1 MERAYPSSIA
11 DEAAGKGITGMRYHV
26 SDLNLPFHRRRTGV
40 RTRGILMRK
49 LLAICIAAVLTLAFG
64 TLRAHAATDV
74 TGTWT
79 TTMQAPD
86 GNGSFDLTFTFKQ
99 DGSALT
105 GTITGPQGDP
115 LPIANGKI
123 DGDKISFTV
132 TFNGTTIN
140 HDGTVSGDQINLTS
154 KSSDGSFP
162 GMTLTLKRAKA
173 APTTPSTPEPPATP
187 KP

>member
-1 MERAYPSSIA
+1 
-11 DEAAGKGITGMRYHV
+11 
-26 SDLNLPFHRRRTGV
+26 
-40 RTRGILMRK
+40 MRK
-49 LLAICIAAVLTLAFG
+49 LFALCIAAVLAFAFG

-86 GNGSFDLTFTFKQ
+86 GNGSFDLTFNFKQ
-99 DGSALT
+99 DGAALT

-115 LPIANGKI
+115 LPIGNGKI

-132 TFNGTTIN
+132 TFNGTTIS
-140 HDGTVSGDQINLTS
+140 HEGTVSGDQINLTS

-173 APTTPSTPEPPATP
+173 EPAAPQPAAPPKA
-187 KP
+187 